1 MVKKYIPD
9 CLDIVWIDFN
19 PQSGHEQ
26 KGKRPA
32 LVLSPKKYNEKSS
45 LCLCVPITSKIKN
58 YPFEVPCHIE
68 NKQGAILSDQVKSID
83 YKARNVKFIQ
93 KLDAITFMEV
103 KNKIALLLNIERD

>member
-9 CLDIVWIDFN
+9 SMDIVWLDFN

-58 YPFEVPCHIE
+58 YPFEVLCNIK
-68 NKQGAILSDQVKSID
+68 NKQGVILSDQVKSID
-83 YKARNVKFIQ
+83 YKARNMSFIR
-93 KLDAITFMEV
+93 KIDAITFMEV
-103 KNKIALLLNIERD
+103 KSKIALLLDI